1 MKSSIFTVYIIVD
14 KNNLHFQ
21 HTFTCREL
29 VYIITIATVELYS
42 TT

>member
-1 MKSSIFTVYIIVD
+1 MKSSIFTVYIIAD

-29 VYIITIATVELYS
+29 VYIIIATVELYS